1 MKKVSTKDNLN
12 KSKKQNTIKNKKQN
26 KQDQKKKEINET
38 KAFLNK
44 LKNKEKKLSKNLSN
58 FSEFYDLPLRY
69 NETIVR
75 LLSQTPKKLFVY
87 WDISDKDK
95 KELEK
100 KYTKKVWENSYPIL
114 IVKNKDNNETFE
126 VNVNDFANSWYID
139 IKDKA
144 SKYEITL
151 ARKFKKDNQIINISN
166 SNDFISSDE
175 HINFS
180 NSKYLHFRNV
190 KNNQDIFI
198 ENTKEQREKT
208 AKIYNIDLEIFEE
221 MLKNNEKLSIN
232 NMSSSKFM

>member
-1 MKKVSTKDNLN
+1 MKKGATKDNLN
-12 KSKKQNTIKNKKQN
+12 KSKKQN

-38 KAFLNK
+38 KTFLNK

-100 KYTKKVWENSYPIL
+100 KYTKKVWKISYPIL

-180 NSKYLHFRNV
+180 NSKYLHFRNI